1 MSESI
6 VFPCDTAEWVDVKQ
20 KLIEARNVAG
30 SSLRELITYLQKVS
44 ASATTASRV
53 HDCVGARPKTWNIF
67 ADLKHCLDDKIAV
80 QERDQYLT
88 KILLH
93 AVDRAIALETHQ
105 PSGDILACRDNRGM
119 LWTSSMEL

>member
-1 MSESI
+1 
-6 VFPCDTAEWVDVKQ
+6 VKQ

-30 SSLRELITYLQKVS
+30 SSLQELISYLQRVS
-44 ASATTASRV
+44 ASVTTPSRV
-53 HDCVGARPKTWNIF
+53 HDCAGARPKTWNIF

-93 AVDRAIALETHQ
+93 SVDRAIALETYQ
-105 PSGDILACRDNRGM
+105 PLEDILSCRDNRG
-119 LWTSSMEL
+119 TVCSGRHRDVACCHS